1 VETNRL
7 ARYYLAVLV
16 GSILLFTAIYDAG
29 MTLFEGRPRTF
40 IDSLEVV
47 MQTYTTVGYGQD
59 AGWESPQ
66 MTLLVVAMQA
76 TSLLLIFSAFPTIIV
91 PLIEDSLST
100 TPPTAR
106 EDLTDHVVVCNS
118 TTHTEALI
126 DELESRDIPY
136 VILEPDREAAIN
148 LYERD
153 VEVVHGDP
161 ESMADLERVNVGQA
175 RTLVSDADDEV
186 DMSIITSVK
195 ELVPEL
201 PVYSIAEDTDLAEYH
216 ELAGADKVFLPRE
229 LLGMGLANKVRNT
242 VVTEFEGGAT
252 VGEGFE
258 IGEVPVRSGSELAGR
273 RLTED
278 GITDRTSA
286 RIIGAWSRGRFHTPP
301 FDGLRLDD
309 QTGLLVVGTGKALD
323 SLADLAG
330 SEVRQ
335 YGRGTVLVLGFGM
348 VGRTVTDALV
358 TDGIDRTVVDIEDGA
373 RVDVVGDVTEEEVL
387 EAAGVREAR
396 TVVLALDDD
405 TTTLVSSF
413 VVSNLASDIEIVA
426 RVDEHENVAKLYHA
440 GVDYALALSTV
451 AGRLLAAEILESDQ
465 SVTLDRQVRLARR
478 EPGALAGKRLDEA
491 AVRERTG
498 ATVVAIEH
506 RDGRVNTNLR
516 GWAEISATDHLIVA
530 GLDEALEQLDELL

>member
-66 MTLLVVAMQA
+66 MTLLVVVMQA
-76 TSLLLIFSAFPTIIV
+76 TSLLLIFSAFPAIIV

-465 SVTLDRQVRLARR
+465 SVTLDRQVRLVRR

-516 GWAEISATDHLIVA
+516 GWAEISATVHLIVA

>member
-76 TSLLLIFSAFPTIIV
+76 TSLLLIFSAFPAIIV

-465 SVTLDRQVRLARR
+465 SVTLDRQVRLVRR